1 MTNRARDLAAPVAAC
16 VFLLAFYW
24 RGLDCWFYQ
33 DDFGWLHY
41 GPGKDLRDWLQIAFA
56 PKAHGNLRP
65 WSENLFF
72 SGLKTLFGVN
82 PLPFRIV
89 VFATMMANVFVL
101 DAVVRRLT
109 GSRAASFATLVC
121 WLGNP
126 AMGAALAW
134 TCIYNQTQ
142 YVFFVLL
149 ALLLFMQGRRWW
161 SMAVFTLGLGS
172 LELVVMFPAIA
183 GVYAWLWERKKL
195 KWTVPMF
202 AVAAAFVAL
211 HFVVAPAPA
220 EGVYAVR
227 ADARMATTLWRYW
240 ELAIGPERFLHFH
253 WEWPK
258 WTLAAGNVTMSLLL
272 LGLAAAGR
280 RVGAFGLAWFVLL
293 LGPVLTLPDH
303 VMDYLVT
310 GPAIG
315 IALMIGGALATKWRW
330 AGAAAVGL
338 YLAACL
344 PAAWDVMTWNRNR
357 SHLARDLVTGVI
369 EYAKTHPG
377 ETLLLTG
384 MSTDQFFAGFADL
397 PFELYGMRNV
407 HLAPGAEKGIEDGGR
422 LAPLYVKR
430 DEGATVL
437 DVSGGRVREVD

>member
-1 MTNRARDLAAPVAAC
+1 
-16 VFLLAFYW
+16 
-24 RGLDCWFYQ
+24 
-33 DDFGWLHY
+33 
-41 GPGKDLRDWLQIAFA
+41 
-56 PKAHGNLRP
+56 
-65 WSENLFF
+65 
-72 SGLKTLFGVN
+72 
-82 PLPFRIV
+82 
-89 VFATMMANVFVL
+89 
-101 DAVVRRLT
+101 
-109 GSRAASFATLVC
+109 
-121 WLGNP
+121 
-126 AMGAALAW
+126 
-134 TCIYNQTQ
+134 
-142 YVFFVLL
+142 
-149 ALLLFMQGRRWW
+149 
-161 SMAVFTLGLGS
+161 
-172 LELVVMFPAIA
+172 
-183 GVYAWLWERKKL
+183 
-195 KWTVPMF
+195 
-202 AVAAAFVAL
+202 
-211 HFVVAPAPA
+211 
-220 EGVYAVR
+220 
-227 ADARMATTLWRYW
+227 
-240 ELAIGPERFLHFH
+240 
-253 WEWPK
+253 
-258 WTLAAGNVTMSLLL
+258 MSLLL